1 MTDSTT
7 GSGIMVWCRWE
18 GSCITSC
25 RRAVRSAI
33 VPVPGSGT
41 NRSERMLS
49 IVLEP
54 VGAVHFHSS
63 KDLLA
68 SNRFERV
75 VHISVMTASLDSSL
89 RSTAV
94 ILFVLKAVDTFR
106 QAVGQLN
113 ARDRLDGR
121 RCSVVGVQEKHLS
134 RSSKEGDGA
143 DIWSDAV
150 TTDSV
155 AVSERLQANGR
166 LVGTEAKAVHQS
178 TSDAQASEVLDEVFA
193 ELLWHRSQSS
203 TPIYQ

>member
-1 MTDSTT
+1 MTDSAT
-7 GSGIMVWCRWE
+7 GSGIIVWCRWG

-63 KDLLA
+63 IDLLA
-68 SNRFERV
+68 GNRFERV
-75 VHISVMTASLDSSL
+75 VDISVMTASLDSSL

-94 ILFVLKAVDTFR
+94 VLFMLKAVDTFR

-113 ARDRLDGR
+113 ARDRLDVR
-121 RCSVVGVQEKHLS
+121 TCRFVRVQEKHLS
-134 RSSKEGDGA
+134 RSSKESDGA

-150 TTDSV
+150 TTVTDSV
-155 AVSERLQANGR
+155 TVSEGLQANSR
-166 LVGTEAKAVHQS
+166 LVGTEAKAVNQS
-178 TSDAQASEVLDEVFA
+178 TRDTQAIEVLDKVFA
-193 ELLWHRSQSS
+193 ELLWLNS
-203 TPIYQ
+203 

>member
-1 MTDSTT
+1 MASSAIDRSMTDSTT
-7 GSGIMVWCRWE
+7 GSGIGVWCRWG

-25 RRAVRSAI
+25 KRAVRSAM

-63 KDLLA
+63 INLLA
-68 SNRFERV
+68 GNRFERV
-75 VHISVMTASLDSSL
+75 VDIGVMTAGLDSSL

-113 ARDRLDGR
+113 ARDRLNG
-121 RCSVVGVQEKHLS
+121 LS
-134 RSSKEGDGA
+134 CC
-143 DIWSDAV
+143 
-150 TTDSV
+150 
-155 AVSERLQANGR
+155 
-166 LVGTEAKAVHQS
+166 
-178 TSDAQASEVLDEVFA
+178 
-193 ELLWHRSQSS
+193 
-203 TPIYQ
+203 